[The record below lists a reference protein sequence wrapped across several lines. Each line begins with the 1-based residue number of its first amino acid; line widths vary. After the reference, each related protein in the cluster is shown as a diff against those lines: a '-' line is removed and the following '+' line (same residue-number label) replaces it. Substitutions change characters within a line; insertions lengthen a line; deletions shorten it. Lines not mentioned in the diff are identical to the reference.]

1 MLKRKIFGLDIS
13 DHSIEALILA
23 KPLFGRTKA
32 IAYARTILKGEIVK
46 NGIIRKPEKLAEDI
60 IKLLESAQPQPIK
73 TPYCI
78 LSLPESQVFT
88 TIFKLP
94 AGLKRKEIKNTI
106 PYKAEEVIP
115 FKSSEVYFDFRTV
128 MVEGSTQEVFY
139 VAVPIKVVESYA
151 QVLEKIGLKPVA
163 FDLESVSLARAVVDG
178 SRKPDKAKL
187 LMDIGAR
194 TTNLNIFDK
203 KGIRQSLTIKIAG
216 DRFTKAIMSK
226 LNISSKQADELKMKI
241 GFDPKKE
248 NGKVLLVLQ
257 NEFKRIIAETKKLV
271 DYYQG
276 QNQRQIGEIIL
287 AGGSSLLPKIDQY
300 LADNLEIESRIGDPL
315 IKINDPKELIKLKN
329 KAILFA
335 NVIGLALRGI
345 SRNPAGGDINLL
357 PILARR
363 IKLVPEKTEKKA
375 WLLLYIRLA
384 VLILLLIGFGGL
396 IFYRLKGQDIYHK
409 FVPKTNYEMNINPNI
424 DINALYQLRENLLV
438 PSTTP
443 ILEET
448 AEPEVKVKIKPI
460 SGGYLNVREGPGTN
474 YGIIDRISSGTEY
487 VFIEEEGNWYKI
499 QLAEEKEGWITSS
512 FAEKIEESK
521 APESAAN
528 PNVLGESTG
537 PEVKVRI
544 KDTSLGYLNVRQGP
558 GINFEKIGEV
568 LPGKE
573 YIILEE
579 KDSWYKIEIAANT
592 TGWVYSLYVDKLE

>member
-271 DYYQG
+271 DYFQG

-448 AEPEVKVKIKPI
+448 AEPEVKVKM
-460 SGGYLNVREGPGTN
+460 
-474 YGIIDRISSGTEY
+474 
-487 VFIEEEGNWYKI
+487 
-499 QLAEEKEGWITSS
+499 
-512 FAEKIEESK
+512 SK
-521 APESAAN
+521 N
-528 PNVLGESTG
+528 
-537 PEVKVRI
+537 KKR
-544 KDTSLGYLNVRQGP
+544 
-558 GINFEKIGEV
+558 
-568 LPGKE
+568 
-573 YIILEE
+573 
-579 KDSWYKIEIAANT
+579 
-592 TGWVYSLYVDKLE
+592 